1 MKNCLD
7 AYLNKMFRAS
17 VLKNMGVNIPENRR
31 FNCSTKEATI
41 EKGKDNYVVYFAL
54 PFDPELWVELDVE
67 NRAVPYDG
75 IWNVPDKNAKCREI
89 IEITYDDISEMFKAL
104 PVDEQIKVSRWL
116 SKEAREEFERKAKEI
131 KEQAISKIKDLPL
144 IKLTREE
151 TKANF
156 LHLLYCMNYSALDNA
171 KCWEAYN
178 KNWDDFP
185 GKPDMVSDNRAFY
198 TLDDGNYF
206 VISKNLYDTFFAS
219 QGNGFESC
227 FSLTSSH
234 KYIRGVPYW
243 MSHKGYYMCYIT
255 DGDVTK
261 WSAIPD
267 HKLKLPKMS
276 CRAWGYKL
284 VNGRFGIGKSYNKTQ
299 DRNFMWNSRLIAKI
313 FPDCSPKEGTEV
325 DAEHF
330 DVSKYSVYYD
340 NLNAAYEFSKNG
352 MGGQGRSS
360 QIEPVY
366 STLKNVKFNKDIEFM
381 PKATLS
387 DGMFIPVIMLPKSG
401 LVDTKINR
409 IIEDMLSEASSVEV
423 RYCLK
428 KDNGDNEQ
436 LKIVI
441 GENIGP
447 SEIIYIL
454 FSFEG
459 KISIRR
465 KGSRNETIIAS
476 V

>member
-1 MKNCLD
+1 MNSCLD

-17 VLKNMGVNIPENRR
+17 VLKNMGINIPEDRR

-41 EKGKDNYVVYFAL
+41 EKDRNNYVVYFAL
-54 PFDPELWVELDVE
+54 PFDPDLWAELDVE
-67 NRAVPYDG
+67 NRAIPYDG
-75 IWNVPDKNAKCREI
+75 VWNRPDKNAKCREI
-89 IEITYDDISEMFKAL
+89 IEITYDDISEIFKTL
-104 PVDEQIKVSRWL
+104 PVSEQARVSRWL
-116 SKEAREEFERKAKEI
+116 SKEAREEFERKTREV
-131 KEQAISKIKDLPL
+131 KEQAISNIKRLPL

-156 LHLLYCMNYSALDNA
+156 LHLLYCLNYSAADNT

-178 KNWDDFP
+178 KDWDDFP
-185 GKPDMVSDNRAFY
+185 GKPDVISDNRAFY

-255 DGDVTK
+255 DGNITK
-261 WSAIPD
+261 WSAIPN

-284 VNGRFGIGKSYNKTQ
+284 VNGGFGIGKTYDKTGDRSLLWNNK
-299 DRNFMWNSRLIAKI
+299 LVAKL
-313 FPDCSPKEGTEV
+313 FPDCRPGEDTKV

-330 DVSKYSVYYD
+330 DFSKYSVYYD
-340 NLNAAYEFSKNG
+340 NLNNIYEFCRNG
-352 MGGQGRSS
+352 MCGQGTSS
-360 QIEPVY
+360 QISPVY
-366 STLKNVKFNKDIEFM
+366 STLKNVKFNKDITFM
-381 PKATLS
+381 PKAMLS
-387 DGMFIPVIMLPKSG
+387 DGTFIPVVLLPKSG
-401 LVDTKINR
+401 LVDTKLNR
-409 IIEDMLSEASSVEV
+409 IIEDMLPGAASVV
-423 RYCLK
+423 IHYCYK
-428 KDNGDNEQ
+428 KDNGDITEM
-436 LKIVI
+436 KMVF

-447 SEIIYIL
+447 SEAVYVL

-459 KISIRR
+459 KISIKK
-465 KGSRNETIIAS
+465 KGSSDETVIAS

>member
-1 MKNCLD
+1 MKDCLD
-7 AYLNKMFRAS
+7 AYLNKLFRAS
-17 VLKNMGVNIPENRR
+17 VLKNMGVNIPEDRR
-31 FNCSTKEATI
+31 FDCSTKEATI
-41 EKGKDNYVVYFAL
+41 EKGKNNYVVYFAL
-54 PFDPELWVELDVE
+54 PFDPDLWTVLEVE

-75 IWNVPDKNAKCREI
+75 VWNTPDKNAKCREI
-89 IEITYDDISEMFKAL
+89 IEITYDDISEMFGTL
-104 PVDEQIKVSRWL
+104 PINEQRNVSRWL
-116 SKEAREEFERKAKEI
+116 SKEAREEFERQAKEI
-131 KEQAISKIKDLPL
+131 RERAISKIKDLPL

-156 LHLLYCMNYSALDNA
+156 LHLLYCMNYTAPDNA

-178 KNWDDFP
+178 KDWDDFP
-185 GKPDMVSDNRAFY
+185 GKPDMISDNRAFY
-198 TLDDGNYF
+198 TLDDGSYL

-227 FSLTSSH
+227 FSLTSCH

-243 MSHKGYYMCYIT
+243 MSHRGYYMCYIT
-255 DGDVTK
+255 DGNITK
-261 WSAIPD
+261 WSAIPN

-284 VNGRFGIGKSYNKTQ
+284 VDGGFGIGKTYDKTG
-299 DRNFMWNSRLIAKI
+299 DRSLLWNNRLVAKI
-313 FPDCSPKEGTEV
+313 FPNCKPGRDTEV
-325 DAEHF
+325 DAERF
-330 DVSKYSVYYD
+330 DFGKYSVYYD
-340 NLNAAYEFSKNG
+340 NLNAAYEFSRSG
-352 MGGQGRSS
+352 MCGQGRSS
-360 QIEPVY
+360 QIETVY
-366 STLKNVKFNKDIEFM
+366 STLKNIKFNRDITFM
-381 PKATLS
+381 PKAMLS
-387 DGMFIPVIMLPKSG
+387 DGTFIPVIMLPKSG

-409 IIEDMLSEASSVEV
+409 IIEDTLSGVTNVEV
-423 RYCLK
+423 RYCYK

-447 SEIIYIL
+447 VETIYVL

-459 KISIRR
+459 KISIRK
-465 KGSRNETIIAS
+465 KGSNNETVIAS